1 MARNEQ
7 TSPKIAALAAK
18 VLAGDIKPTA
28 AQVKSLAGAVLT
40 QAPDTPQDK

>member
-7 TSPKIAALAAK
+7 TSQKIATLAAK

-40 QAPDTPQDK
+40 QAPDKLKDK